1 MRQSQLCGPN
11 WSSGHFGRLLEF
23 QLLKIDQERRVSS
36 SLILIQG
43 ATCKLLGLG
52 KLLGVS
58 RRGSGLLGQQRF
70 LPNPRFR
77 LQYWLVQLL
86 GSRRVVSLLALNFRR
101 LLIRL
106 QSDRGLLLLCRLNVE
121 VVYNCCRAVTRKK
134 STKSVLLL
142 LTLGLQIQS
151 N

>member
-1 MRQSQLCGPN
+1 M
-11 WSSGHFGRLLEF
+11 
-23 QLLKIDQERRVSS
+23 
-36 SLILIQG
+36 ILIQG
-43 ATCKLLGLG
+43 ATSKLLSLS

-58 RRGSGLLGQQRF
+58 RRGSGLLVQQRF

-77 LQYWLVQLL
+77 LQNWLVQLL
-86 GSRRVVSLLALNFRR
+86 GSRGVVALLALNFRR

-106 QSDRGLLLLCRLNVE
+106 LSDGGLLLLSRLNVE

-134 STKSVLLL
+134 STQSVFLL

-151 N
+151 E